1 MVYQPYNLNS
11 TYSYGTSNFVITIT
25 TESIYTQTTG
35 YFDNYP
41 AHPYPVAQPEPE
53 PDYSLEPKTPPGTRP
68 AWDRPQA
75 RRPPRVCA
83 PRIPEA
89 VRWRLYARRCLGATT
104 VRPVA
109 PVR

>member
-1 MVYQPYNLNS
+1 MVYQPYDLNN
-11 TYSYGTSNFVITIT
+11 TYSYGTSGFVITIS
-25 TESIYTQTTG
+25 TESITTLTTG

-41 AHPYPVAQPEPE
+41 SHPYPCPVVEPE

-75 RRPPRVCA
+75 RRPTRVCA